1 MSIGYNEGQP
11 FMACS
16 DRQKITLRAHG
27 CSLRS
32 PIRER
37 IAELFKENRAW
48 GELQAKAEALVAL
61 MLKVN
66 NPVQSA
72 YSIRGRD
79 LAAKQKVRRHTLD
92 RLNHGLLECL
102 ALHFLCSL
110 CFVLRNFGG
119 LELQDRIRNFS
130 IIAHIDHGKST
141 LADRLLQF
149 TGTLSAREMREQFL
163 DKMDL
168 EREKGI
174 TIKLQPVRLKYKARN
189 GLDYILNLID
199 TPGHVDFSYEVSRSL
214 AACEGAL
221 LVVDASQGIEAQTL
235 ANVYMAMDLD
245 LEIIGVVNKI
255 DLPGADTEMVKEEME
270 NVLGLSGE
278 EILPISAKLGT
289 GVEEVLEAIVAKIPP
304 PTGDSQGELRALIF
318 DSYFDSYKGA
328 ISYIRVDSGE
338 LRKGDIIRMMYSGK
352 EFEVTEIG
360 VLSPYMT
367 AVESLRT
374 GEVGY
379 LAAAIKNV
387 GDTTVGDT
395 ITRADRPASVP
406 LEGYKEVKPVV
417 FCGLYPLENSEFERL
432 RDALEKLK
440 LNDASLLYEPESSD
454 ALGFG
459 YRCGFLGL
467 LHMEII
473 RERLEREYDLTL
485 MATAPS
491 VIYRIVLTDRT
502 EIMVQNPSR
511 WPDPQRIDKVLEP
524 YVKASIMVPNEFVGA
539 VMELCQEKRGSF
551 ANMEYLTPHRVMLS
565 YNLPLAEILFDF
577 FDGLKSRTK
586 GYASL
591 DYEIKSY
598 EESDLVKLDIMLNGE
613 TVDALSSITHK
624 DKAYYRARALVE
636 RLRKIIPRQM
646 YEVAIQASIG
656 NRVIARESV
665 KAMRKDVLAKCY
677 GGDITRKKKL
687 LEKQKEGKKRM
698 KQIGH
703 VEVPRDA
710 FMSVMEIDGE
720 K

>member
-1 MSIGYNEGQP
+1 
-11 FMACS
+11 
-16 DRQKITLRAHG
+16 
-27 CSLRS
+27 
-32 PIRER
+32 
-37 IAELFKENRAW
+37 
-48 GELQAKAEALVAL
+48 
-61 MLKVN
+61 
-66 NPVQSA
+66 
-72 YSIRGRD
+72 
-79 LAAKQKVRRHTLD
+79 
-92 RLNHGLLECL
+92 
-102 ALHFLCSL
+102 
-110 CFVLRNFGG
+110 
-119 LELQDRIRNFS
+119 LQDRIRNFS

-149 TGTLSAREMREQFL
+149 TGALTAREMRDQFL

-174 TIKLQPVRLKYKARN
+174 TIKLQPVRLNYTARD
-189 GLDYILNLID
+189 GQSYILNLID

-235 ANVYMAMDLD
+235 ANVYMAMDLN

-255 DLPGADTEMVKEEME
+255 DLPGAEPELVKQEME
-270 NVLGLSGE
+270 DVLGLDKQ
-278 EILPISAKLGT
+278 EIIPISAKLGT
-289 GVEEVLEAIVAKIPP
+289 GIEEVLEAIVAKIPAP
-304 PTGDSQGELRALIF
+304 RGDEKGELRALIF

-338 LRKGDIIRMMYSGK
+338 LRKGDMIRMMFTGK
-352 EFEVTEIG
+352 DFEVTEIG

-367 AVESLRT
+367 TVESLKA

-387 GDTTVGDT
+387 ADTKVGDT
-395 ITRADRPASVP
+395 ITGAARPASTP

-417 FCGLYPLENSEFERL
+417 YCGLFPMDNSDFEKL

-440 LNDASLLYEPESSD
+440 LNDSSLIYEPETSD
-454 ALGFG
+454 ALGLGF
-459 YRCGFLGL
+459 RCGFLGL
-467 LHMEII
+467 LHLEIV

-491 VIYRIVLTDRT
+491 VIYRVLLTDQT
-502 EIMVQNPSR
+502 EISVQNPSR
-511 WPDPQRIDKVLEP
+511 WPDPQRIEKVMEP
-524 YVKASIMVPNEFVGA
+524 YVKANIMVPNEYVGT

-551 ANMEYLTPHRVMLS
+551 INIEYLTTHRVMIS

-577 FDGLKSRTK
+577 FDGLKSRTR

-591 DYEIKSY
+591 DYDVRDDVV
-598 EESDLVKLDIMLNGE
+598 SDLVKLDIMLNGE
-613 TVDALSSITHK
+613 TVDALSSIAHK
-624 DKAYYRARALVE
+624 DKAYYRARGLVE

-656 NRVIARESV
+656 NRIIARESI

-710 FMSVMEIDGE
+710 FMTVMEIDSD

>member
-1 MSIGYNEGQP
+1 M
-11 FMACS
+11 
-16 DRQKITLRAHG
+16 
-27 CSLRS
+27 
-32 PIRER
+32 
-37 IAELFKENRAW
+37 
-48 GELQAKAEALVAL
+48 
-61 MLKVN
+61 
-66 NPVQSA
+66 
-72 YSIRGRD
+72 RD
-79 LAAKQKVRRHTLD
+79 K
-92 RLNHGLLECL
+92 
-102 ALHFLCSL
+102 
-110 CFVLRNFGG
+110 
-119 LELQDRIRNFS
+119 IRNFS

-149 TGTLSAREMREQFL
+149 TGALAAREMRDQFL

-174 TIKLQPVRLKYKARN
+174 TIKLQPVRLNYKARD
-189 GLDYILNLID
+189 GQTYILNLID

-235 ANVYMAMDLD
+235 ANVYMAMDLN

-255 DLPGADTEMVKEEME
+255 DLPGAEPEAVKQEME
-270 NVLGLSGE
+270 DVLGLDHN
-278 EILPISAKLGT
+278 EIIPISAKLGT
-289 GVEEVLEAIVAKIPP
+289 GIEEVLEAIVAKIPAP
-304 PTGDSQGELRALIF
+304 RGDEESELRALIF

-328 ISYIRVDSGE
+328 ISYIRIDSGV
-338 LRKGDIIRMMYSGK
+338 LRKGDMIRMMFTGK
-352 EFEVTEIG
+352 DFEVTEIG
-360 VLSPYMT
+360 VLSPFMT
-367 AVESLRT
+367 TVDSLKA

-387 GDTTVGDT
+387 ADTKVGDT
-395 ITRADRPASVP
+395 ITGAARPAAKP
-406 LEGYKEVKPVV
+406 LEGYQEVKPVV
-417 FCGLYPLENSEFERL
+417 YCGLFPMDNSDFERL

-440 LNDASLLYEPESSD
+440 LNDSSLIYEPESSD
-454 ALGFG
+454 ALGLGF
-459 YRCGFLGL
+459 RCGFLGL
-467 LHMEII
+467 LHLEIV
-473 RERLEREYDLTL
+473 RERLEREYDLSL

-491 VIYRIVLTDRT
+491 VIYRILLTDKT
-502 EIMVQNPSR
+502 EITVQNPSR
-511 WPDPQRIDKVLEP
+511 WPDPQRIDKVMEP
-524 YVKASIMVPNEFVGA
+524 YVKASIMVPNDYVGT

-551 ANMEYLTPHRVMLS
+551 INMEYLTPHRVMIS

-577 FDGLKSRTK
+577 FDGLKSRTR

-591 DYEIKSY
+591 DYEVRDDQV
-598 EESDLVKLDIMLNGE
+598 SDLVKLDIMLNGE
-613 TVDALSSITHK
+613 TVDALSSIAHK
-624 DKAYYRARALVE
+624 DKAYYRARGLVE

-656 NRVIARESV
+656 NRIIARESV

-710 FMSVMEIDGE
+710 FMTVMEIDSD